1 MQRKLKVFW
10 IDDKHEELED
20 IKFNASQAGL
30 ELVGFESL
38 ESGLKE
44 IKLNN
49 KDYDAVILDAN
60 FKEKDSSIVEDDWGR
75 FAYDAYEEIKKLDKF
90 FKPFV
95 LTAYTKDPLFHK
107 IFGKENIF
115 LKNKPAE
122 VEELFKTIKIWYN
135 EQDEIKIRNK
145 YKEVFDICGDDYL
158 DSRIESHLMSLF
170 KNEGDYQEVRKSIE
184 LIFLSFAKKELLPYE
199 FVTPSFS
206 HNPTSKFLQGY
217 DSWSKQKRIE
227 KGFEHLPGTWLPPAK
242 SKQLQFML
250 DISQPENHAETIPNE
265 GFSCDN
271 KTNYKLQGTVNT
283 LIDFILWVKFYFD
296 SNPKKNNWKKID
308 FINGEISE
316 LIQKNDFG
324 YISCEHN
331 YRLWFHFSNCNNPN
345 DLKLKDKVEF
355 RIGKNKKG
363 DMAIDVNKI

>member
-44 IKLNN
+44 IKLNY

-60 FKEKDSSIVEDDWGR
+60 FKKKDSSVVEDESGR
-75 FAYDAYEEIKKLDKF
+75 LAFVAHTEIEKIDKN

-95 LTAYTKDPLFHK
+95 LTAYTKDPLFHQ
-107 IFGKENIF
+107 IFGEENIF
-115 LKNKPAE
+115 KKNKPE
-122 VEELFKTIKIWYN
+122 KVEELFKTIKIWYN
-135 EQDEIKIRNK
+135 EQDEIKIREK
-145 YKEVFDICGDDYL
+145 YKEVFDIFDGDYL
-158 DSRIESHLMSLF
+158 DSGIEFHLMSLL
-170 KNEGDYQEVRKSIE
+170 KNEGDFQEIRKSIE

-206 HNPTSKFLQGY
+206 HNPTSKFLQGF

-227 KGFEHLPGTWLPPAK
+227 KGFEHLPGTWFPPAK

-250 DISQPENHAETIPNE
+250 DISQPENHADTIPNE
-265 GFSCDN
+265 GFSADN

-296 SNPKKNNWKKID
+296 LKPKKNNWKKID
-308 FINGEISE
+308 CISGEINE
-316 LIQKNDFG
+316 LFPEKKFG
-324 YISCEHN
+324 SISYEHN
-331 YRLWFHFSNCNNPN
+331 PKLWFHFSNCDNYN
-345 DLKLKDKVEF
+345 DLKRGDKVEF

-363 DMAIDVNKI
+363 EMAIDVNKI

>member
-1 MQRKLKVFW
+1 MQKKLKVFW
-10 IDDKHEELED
+10 IDDKHKELED
-20 IKFNASQAGL
+20 IKFNANQEGL

-44 IKLNN
+44 IKLNY

-60 FKEKDSSIVEDDWGR
+60 FKEKDSSLLEDEYGSYAFQADK
-75 FAYDAYEEIKKLDKF
+75 EIKKLDKF
-90 FKPFV
+90 FKPFI
-95 LTAYTKDPLFHK
+95 LTAYTKDPLFHQ

-115 LKNKPAE
+115 LKNKPGE

-135 EQDEIKIRNK
+135 EQDEIKIRYK
-145 YKEVFDICGDDYL
+145 YKEVFDICDDYYL
-158 DSRIESHLMSLF
+158 DSGIEFHLISLL
-170 KNEGDYQEVRKSIE
+170 KGEGDYQNIRKSIE
-184 LIFLSFAKKELLPYE
+184 LIFLSFAKKKLLPRE

-206 HNPTSKFLQGY
+206 HNPTSKFLQGF
-217 DSWSKQKRIE
+217 DSWSKHKRIE

-265 GFSCDN
+265 GFSADN
-271 KTNYKLQGTVNT
+271 KTNYKLQGIVNT

-308 FINGEISE
+308 CISGEINE
-316 LIQKNDFG
+316 LYPEKKFG
-324 YISCEHN
+324 FISYEYN
-331 YRLWFHFSNCNNPN
+331 PKLWFHFSNCDNYN
-345 DLKLKDKVEF
+345 DLKMGDKVQF
-355 RIGKNKKG
+355 IIGKNKHG
-363 DMAIDVNKI
+363 DTANNVIKI